1 MKLHQG
7 VWLPDGETHL
17 TAWMDR
23 AGEIV
28 DGKGTY
34 QIKKLRTAVSF
45 CKQFRTAVDVGGH
58 CGLWSMQL
66 VKQFEMVHAFE
77 PVEAHR
83 DCFRLNVPMNKGAW
97 QLHECALGEKEDL
110 ISIHTA
116 ETSSGDSWVKGP
128 GKIPMHRLDDFALGN
143 VDFIKLDT
151 EGHELFILRGG
162 AEMLKAN
169 KPVVIVEQKPGH
181 AQRFGVG
188 DQDAVPYLKSLGA
201 RVVRELSGDF
211 VMVWP

>member
-1 MKLHQG
+1 MKLHQS

-28 DGKGTY
+28 DGKGSY
-34 QIKKLRTAVSF
+34 QISKLRTAVSF

-83 DCFRLNVPMNKGAW
+83 DCFRLNVPSDKGAW
-97 QLHECALGEKEDL
+97 QLHECALGEEEGMV
-110 ISIHTA
+110 SIHTA
-116 ETSSGDSWVKGP
+116 ETSSGDSWVNGH
-128 GKIPMHRLDDFALGN
+128 GNIPMHRLDDFALGS

-162 AEMLKAN
+162 VEMLKAN

-181 AQRFGVG
+181 ARRFGVG
-188 DQDAVPYLKSLGA
+188 DQDAVPYLQSLGA